1 MKKYN
6 IEGNVNFFAE
16 LQKSMNDD
24 SDLEEESESESLNVC
39 QITGLPLTENHVKM
53 KCGHVFNYES
63 IYTEICKQKF
73 EFYSYTADSLSQN
86 DLKMFRESGCNY
98 FIRCPY
104 CRSVQIELLPYYEES
119 GIIRKYGVNTHDI
132 AYKVV
137 DNMSYLNN
145 ITTQVYKCYGY
156 TFTKGICCATTVNVN
171 NKLVPCYNS
180 WVSDVPG
187 LNKMY
192 CPRHIRAYAKEY
204 KIDEKKKQVQTR
216 LALKEENKKKKELE
230 KLEKEEKKMKKTT
243 KKPTNKVVVATNVIN
258 TFVPELE
265 TTDVASAS
273 GCIAILKTGLRKGQ
287 PCRAKIVNDN
297 VCKRHCCK

>member
-16 LQKSMNDD
+16 LQKSMDD
-24 SDLEEESESESLNVC
+24 SDLDDIESLNVC

-119 GIIRKYGVNTHDI
+119 GIIRKYGVNTCDI

-137 DNMSYLNN
+137 DNMSHMNN
-145 ITTQVYKCYGY
+145 SGTQWYKCYGY
-156 TFTKGICCATTVNVN
+156 TFTKGICCATVNIN

-180 WVSDVPG
+180 WVSEIPG

-204 KIDEKKKQVQTR
+204 QIDKKKKQVQTR

-230 KLEKEEKKMKKTT
+230 KEEKKLAKMSNKKT
-243 KKPTNKVVVATNVIN
+243 TNKVVVATNVIN
-258 TFVPELE
+258 AFVPELE
-265 TTDVASAS
+265 TTDIAS
-273 GCIAILKTGLRKGQ
+273 GCIAILKTGLRNGQ

>member
-16 LQKSMNDD
+16 LQKSMDD
-24 SDLEEESESESLNVC
+24 SEESLNVC
-39 QITGLPLTENHVKM
+39 QITGLPLTDTHVKM

-73 EFYSYTADSLSQN
+73 EFYSYTADSLSQK

-119 GIIRKYGVNTHDI
+119 GIIRKYGVNTNDI

-145 ITTQVYKCYGY
+145 STTQVHKCYGY

-180 WVSDVPG
+180 WASEIPG

-192 CPRHIRAYAKEY
+192 CPQHIRSYAKEH
-204 KIDEKKKQVQTR
+204 KINEKKKQLQTR
-216 LALKEENKKKKELE
+216 LALKEENKKKKEVE
-230 KLEKEEKKMKKTT
+230 KAEKELKKKT
-243 KKPTNKVVVATNVIN
+243 KKTTNKVVVETNIIN
-258 TFVPELE
+258 EFVPDSTKNEQTNALS
-265 TTDVASAS
+265 T
-273 GCIAILKTGLRKGQ
+273 GCIAILKTGTRKGQ
-287 PCRAKIVNDN
+287 ACDAKIFNDN
-297 VCKRHCCK
+297 LCKRHCCQ